1 MKLDKQFI
9 AKVREVVEE
18 NELDSKY
25 GCIGIRVQEEPFE
38 LGEMTHVSHV
48 WDDGDDTGIELN
60 GVCATNISARQFPQY
75 SGEHVALVCGN
86 RYEMGED
93 EGEIVIE
100 DATVEYIFC

>member
-1 MKLDKQFI
+1 MKLDKEFI

-38 LGEMTHVSHV
+38 MGEMTHVSHV
-48 WDDGDDTGIELN
+48 WGDGDDTGEELN
-60 GVCATNISARQFPQY
+60 GVCVTNVNARRFPQY
-75 SGEHVALVCGN
+75 FGDHVALVCGN
-86 RYEMGED
+86 HCEIGED
-93 EGEIVIE
+93 EGELVIE

>member
-25 GCIGIRVQEEPFE
+25 GCIGIRVQEEPFK

-60 GVCATNISARQFPQY
+60 GVCATTISARHFPEY
-75 SGEHVALVCGN
+75 SGHHGALVVGN
-86 RYEMGED
+86 HCEIGED
-93 EGEIVIE
+93 EGELVIE

>member
-18 NELDSKY
+18 KELDSKY
-25 GCIGIRVQEEPFE
+25 GCIGIRVQEELFE

-60 GVCATNISARQFPQY
+60 GVCATNISARQFPHY